1 MTKES
6 VMAKSTNIIRGAAV
20 SAMIAL
26 SSISIGA
33 QAGDLN
39 TQVQQNMLDAL
50 GKVFSAQVSMLSE
63 EISNDISQTID
74 NGLVELGF
82 EIAQKTKQVVTTTE
96 SSDK

>member
-1 MTKES
+1 
-6 VMAKSTNIIRGAAV
+6 MAKSTNIIRGAAV